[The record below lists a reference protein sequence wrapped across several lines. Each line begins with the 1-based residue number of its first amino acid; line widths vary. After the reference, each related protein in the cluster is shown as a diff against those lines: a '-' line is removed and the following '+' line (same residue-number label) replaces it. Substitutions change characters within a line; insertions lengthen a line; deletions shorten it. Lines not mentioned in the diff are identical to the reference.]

1 MVRFETEGAM
11 PPLRE
16 ISDIVETLDLASW
29 SEPARTNMAAAPVD
43 ALEDGKVLYFP
54 RLAFALSPEEARF
67 LSPNSVDPGAKNVSF
82 DSGSGAV
89 KHARGS
95 EAEIAAIAGMMRRYS
110 DHATALVTRLVPQY
124 ARDLVR
130 GRTSFRPVE
139 ISGRETSPRKDDTR
153 LHVDAFPSSP
163 AGERRILRVFTN
175 VNPGAQSRHWRLG
188 ERFENVARQFVPAV
202 SKPLPGSAWLMKS
215 VGITKG
221 VRTPYDHVM
230 LNIHDTMKSRDDY
243 QREAV
248 QNEFHFPPGSTWI
261 VYTDQVSHAAMGGQH
276 LFEQTFYLPV
286 HAMADEAKSPLRV
299 LERTLRRALV

>member
-1 MVRFETEGAM
+1 MTAA
-11 PPLRE
+11 PLRE
-16 ISDIVETLDLASW
+16 ISEIVETLDLASW
-29 SEPARTNMAAAPVD
+29 DEAARTNMSVAPVD

-67 LSPNSVDPGAKNVSF
+67 LSPEAAEPGAKNVSF
-82 DSGSGAV
+82 DSATGTV

-95 EAEIAAIAGMMRRYS
+95 DAEIAAIAAMMRRYS
-110 DHATALVTRLVPQY
+110 EVATALVTRIFPNY

-139 ISGRETSPRKDDTR
+139 ISGRDISPRKDDTR

-163 AGERRILRVFTN
+163 VGKRRILRVFTN
-175 VNPGAQSRHWRLG
+175 VNPGAQTRHWRLG
-188 ERFENVARQFVPAV
+188 DRFENVAQTFVPAV
-202 SKPLPGSAWLMKS
+202 SKPVPGSAWLMKS

-221 VRTPYDHVM
+221 VRTPYDHLM

-243 QREAV
+243 QRDVV

-286 HAMADEAKSPLRV
+286 HAMADESKSPLRV
-299 LERTLRRALV
+299 LERATGRGLV

>member
-1 MVRFETEGAM
+1 M
-11 PPLRE
+11 PRLRE
-16 ISDIVETLDLASW
+16 ISEIVETLDLESW
-29 SEPARTNMAAAPVD
+29 DECARTNMAAAPVD

-54 RLAFALSPEEARF
+54 RLAFALSGNETRF
-67 LSPNSVDPGAKNVSF
+67 LSPGAVNPGAKNVSF
-82 DSGSGAV
+82 DSKTGAV

-95 EAEIAAIAGMMRRYS
+95 ETDIAAITAMMRRYS
-110 DHATALVTRLVPQY
+110 DAAAALVTRLFPQY
-124 ARDLVR
+124 AQDLVR

-163 AGERRILRVFTN
+163 VGRRRILRVFTN
-175 VNPGAQSRHWRLG
+175 VNPGTQSRHWRLG
-188 ERFENVARQFVPAV
+188 DRFEKVAQTFVPAV

-221 VRTPYDHVM
+221 ERTQYDHLM

-243 QREAV
+243 QRDVV

-286 HAMADEAKSPLRV
+286 HAMANEQKSPLRV
-299 LERTLRRALV
+299 LERATGRALV

>member
-1 MVRFETEGAM
+1 
-11 PPLRE
+11 
-16 ISDIVETLDLASW
+16 
-29 SEPARTNMAAAPVD
+29 
-43 ALEDGKVLYFP
+43 
-54 RLAFALSPEEARF
+54 
-67 LSPNSVDPGAKNVSF
+67 
-82 DSGSGAV
+82 
-89 KHARGS
+89 
-95 EAEIAAIAGMMRRYS
+95 
-110 DHATALVTRLVPQY
+110 
-124 ARDLVR
+124 
-130 GRTSFRPVE
+130 
-139 ISGRETSPRKDDTR
+139 
-153 LHVDAFPSSP
+153 
-163 AGERRILRVFTN
+163 
-175 VNPGAQSRHWRLG
+175 
-188 ERFENVARQFVPAV
+188 V

-243 QREAV
+243 QRDAV